1 MPRQTKVEKSRR
13 EWNCAAGHVIP
24 IGSAFVWLKWRNRGR
39 YNRCLKHLPFQTH
52 ELQSPRIGK
61 MAGLDD
67 TISGINFDNP
77 SDAAEGLRELAS
89 EAEGI
94 GQEYADGVGNMP
106 DSLQSSPTAEAME
119 QIASEIDD
127 WVGELNSRADEID
140 SWAPDESAMAD
151 LEETAE
157 AEDEDFDEEVA
168 RLSLWEDSEERG
180 NAEAELSNK
189 PEYQG

>member
-24 IGSAFVWLKWRNRGR
+24 IGSAFVWLKWRNRR
-39 YNRCLKHLPFQTH
+39 RNRCLEHLPFQTH

-89 EAEGI
+89 EAAGI
-94 GQEYADGVGNMP
+94 GQEYADRVGNMP